1 MKLIQLLILSFVAE
15 DLPDRF
21 EDLPGFATMPAAEK
35 TTYSYTADAPWTK
48 MRAACEDRDETGACL
63 SAGGFEQGEVE
74 QGVEGGDFDRDE
86 QDDAS
91 PSAPPPP
98 PPPPARRRRLVRGP
112 RRDGRVSVRP
122 PPVL

>member
-1 MKLIQLLILSFVAE
+1 MKLILLILSFVAE

-21 EDLPGFATMPAAEK
+21 EDLPGFATMPAALK
-35 TTYSYTADAPWTK
+35 IPL
-48 MRAACEDRDETGACL
+48 RAACEDRDETGACL
-63 SAGGFEQGEVE
+63 SAGGFEHGEVE